1 MRPPALLAFCESLQ
15 DTELSQTIQNNSD
28 LIAFLQSIHILALSA
43 LFIAMLVFN
52 IRIVRERINDS
63 AYLSG
68 FKYNAWIS
76 LPLLL
81 LTGAFLIIAEPARS
95 LANDAFQLKMVLLV
109 VVMLL
114 YRHLLGRLSSQ
125 ENFPNTSAPLS
136 VGTKMLA
143 AASICIWVA
152 IIFAGRWIAYL

>member
-15 DTELSQTIQNNSD
+15 DTELSQSIQNNSD
-28 LIAFLQSIHILALSA
+28 LIAFLQSIHILALSV

-52 IRIVRERINDS
+52 IRVLREKVYDW
-63 AYLSG
+63 AYLDG
-68 FKYNAWIS
+68 FKYNAFIS

-81 LTGAFLIIAEPARS
+81 LTGVFLIIAEPARS

-109 VVMLL
+109 LVMLG
-114 YRHLLGRLSSQ
+114 YRYLLSAVTSQKKFPSANAHLSLGLRTLAGCSI
-125 ENFPNTSAPLS
+125 LMW
-136 VGTKMLA
+136 VG
-143 AASICIWVA
+143 

>member
-1 MRPPALLAFCESLQ
+1 VRPPALLAFCESLQ

-28 LIAFLQSIHILALSA
+28 LIAFLQSIHILALSV

-52 IRIVRERINDS
+52 IRIVRKRVYDL
-63 AYLSG
+63 AYLNG
-68 FKYNAWIS
+68 FKYNALIS

-81 LTGAFLIIAEPARS
+81 LTGIFLIIAEPARS

-109 VVMLL
+109 LVMLN
-114 YRHLLGRLSSQ
+114 YRYLLSALSPQ
-125 ENFPNTSAPLS
+125 KNFPNASADLS
-136 VGTKMLA
+136 VGLRCLA
-143 AASICIWVA
+143 ACSILMWVA